1 MNEKQQSTDTKTGQM
16 LEVSE
21 RKFKTSITKC
31 FDRNYKLSKKQMKII
46 ENLSK
51 EIKVIK
57 KNQVEITELKNK

>member
-1 MNEKQQSTDTKTGQM
+1 MRNNIQLIPRQ
-16 LEVSE
+16 V
-21 RKFKTSITKC
+21 RCWKC
-31 FDRNYKLSKKQMKII
+31 LRGNLKHPSQNALISNYKLSKKQMKII

>member
-1 MNEKQQSTDTKTGQM
+1 M